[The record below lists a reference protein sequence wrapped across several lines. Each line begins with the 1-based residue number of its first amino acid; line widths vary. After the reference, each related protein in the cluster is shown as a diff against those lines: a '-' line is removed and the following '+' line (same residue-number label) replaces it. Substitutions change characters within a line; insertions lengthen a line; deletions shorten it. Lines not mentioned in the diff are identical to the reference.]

1 MRKAIAFTI
10 LLALAIIAPILNTSG
25 HTSAS
30 SSTIATEFVF
40 DGHALQQQTP
50 APVGAGSSVNAPY
63 KRICKGETIPDG
75 WVITALLADSTNCPG
90 TESYREYSIKDMSS
104 FPVNSGQL
112 ICKNSK
118 VPKGWRVVRKYSI
131 SKECPNV
138 GSMVILRRR

>member
-10 LLALAIIAPILNTSG
+10 LLALAIITPILNTSG
-25 HTSAS
+25 RTSAS
-30 SSTIATEFVF
+30 SSAVATEFVS
-40 DGHALQQQTP
+40 GGAALQQQTP
-50 APVGAGSSVNAPY
+50 SPVGAGASMNAPY

-90 TESYREYSIKDMSS
+90 TEPNREYSIKDMSS

-118 VPKGWRVVRKYSI
+118 VPKGWK
-131 SKECPNV
+131 
-138 GSMVILRRR
+138 

>member
-10 LLALAIIAPILNTSG
+10 LLALAIITPILSTSG

-30 SSTIATEFVF
+30 FSAVATEFVSGS
-40 DGHALQQQTP
+40 DALQQQTP
-50 APVGAGSSVNAPY
+50 SPVGAGGSMNAPY

-75 WVITALLADSTNCPG
+75 WVITALLADSTDCPG
-90 TESYREYSIKDMSS
+90 TEPNRVYIIKDISS

-112 ICKNSK
+112 ICKNSPT
-118 VPKGWRVVRKYSI
+118 PKGWRVIRRYSI